1 MEKLLTQLKSHRRLL
16 GGAALLVIAFFIFAC
31 VWLTQIRGNGE
42 KSRSWMINDQFSEF
56 ALIDDTVTQDFVC
69 DRDLLYIGFAFKVQ
83 KAGDEGPAGVLELT
97 LTDLDTGE
105 VLATS
110 EGDMSNILDTTEAY
124 YTTLGLS
131 QPVELSSFGERNY
144 RVTLTAHYTG
154 EGRLL
159 IGYTPTANQAGLGLT
174 VNDQP
179 TEGMLAILGVYAQ
192 IGGFLTKFYWVI
204 ALLALVLIGAGW
216 WLFTGQKCPL
226 HRMVFCF
233 VLALGILFS
242 MVLPPYS
249 APDEQFHINQSFTL
263 ASTIY
268 DPHLPIAQS
277 QIHSTLRR
285 PSDVDVIVQD
295 GETTVFTWQHIAKNL
310 FTTSPDPFTATHDFD
325 EYQVDS
331 SYTMYWIS
339 AFGVLAGFL
348 LRLGF
353 IPTLFLGRFANL
365 LFFAFL
371 SAWAVKRT
379 PVGKAVFSVVALLP
393 MTLHLAASYSRDSN
407 LLALCLLF
415 TAFVLD
421 LAFGPR
427 EKITWKQLIIPALAG
442 LLIVP
447 SKIVYFP
454 LALLVFLIPAVRLG
468 RFSKA
473 IKGGF
478 IALCLA
484 VFVFNAGGQA
494 ILGDFL
500 NGNTQVAAGA
510 ASTSIPTETLE
521 NTTSTPESA
530 ASEPGSVAGVPDST
544 TSVPESTTSVPD
556 STASAPT
563 PENAASVAETSTEE
577 FSAMPQEA
585 PVQDDSV
592 CYTLPYILSHPLD
605 TLELAIRSVVENGD
619 HYVKTLIGGTL
630 SYFDPGVQIAWTWVA
645 LLMILL
651 VLAWLQPGFEL
662 PVWAKTVCLLI
673 GLACCGLAVLGC
685 ISWTPTYYTTI
696 YGLQGRYFLPVLG
709 LLLLARPR
717 RLLLQTD
724 CTRGLVYAVTLVDL
738 LVVINA
744 FLSILAR

>member
-1 MEKLLTQLKSHRRLL
+1 MEKLLTQIKRHRRLL
-16 GGAALLVIAFFIFAC
+16 GGAVLLAVAFFIFAC
-31 VWLTQIRGNGE
+31 VWLTQVRGNGE

-69 DRDLLYIGFAFKVQ
+69 DRDLLYMGFAFKVQ

-131 QPVELSSFGERNY
+131 QPVELTEAGERHY
-144 RVTLTAHYTG
+144 RVSLTSHYTG

-159 IGYTPTANQAGLGLT
+159 VGYTPTPNEAGLGLT
-174 VNDQP
+174 VNGEA

-192 IGGFLTKFYWVI
+192 IGGFVTKFYWVI
-204 ALLALVLIGAGW
+204 ALLALILIGAGW

-268 DPHLPIAQS
+268 NPYLPVAQS
-277 QIHSTLRR
+277 QIHSSLRR

-310 FTTSPDPFTATHDFD
+310 LTTNSDPFTHTQDYD

-353 IPTLFLGRFANL
+353 IPTLFLGRLANL
-365 LFFAFL
+365 VFFAFL
-371 SAWAVKRT
+371 AAWAVKRT
-379 PVGKAVFSVVALLP
+379 PVAKAVFAAVALLP

-415 TAFVLD
+415 AALVLD

-427 EKITWKQLIIPALAG
+427 ENIGWKQLILPALAG

-454 LALLVFLIPAVRLG
+454 LALLVFLIPAARLG
-468 RFSKA
+468 RYSKA
-473 IKGGF
+473 VKGGF
-478 IALCLA
+478 LALCLA
-484 VFVFNAGGQA
+484 VFFFSAGGQV
-494 ILGDFL
+494 ILNDFVS
-500 NGNTQVAAGA
+500 GSTQVAAGA
-510 ASTSIPTETLE
+510 ASSSVSSEITAPAPSA
-521 NTTSTPESA
+521 PESSAQSA
-530 ASEPGSVAGVPDST
+530 ASA
-544 TSVPESTTSVPD
+544 PESSEE
-556 STASAPT
+556 TAAPQ
-563 PENAASVAETSTEE
+563 TE
-577 FSAMPQEA
+577 EA

-645 LLMILL
+645 ALMILL

-662 PVWAKTVCLLI
+662 PVWAKALCLLI

-696 YGLQGRYFLPVLG
+696 YGLQGRYFLPVLS
-709 LLLLARPR
+709 LLLLARPK

-738 LVVINA
+738 LVLLNA

>member
-1 MEKLLTQLKSHRRLL
+1 MEKLLTQLKMHRRLL
-16 GGAALLVIAFFIFAC
+16 GGAALLAVAFFIFAC
-31 VWLTQIRGNGE
+31 IWLTQVRGNGE

-56 ALIDDTVTQDFVC
+56 ALIDDTLTQDFVC
-69 DRDLLYIGFAFKVQ
+69 DRDLLYMGFAFKVQ
-83 KAGDEGPAGVLELT
+83 KVGDEGPAGVLELT

-131 QPVELSSFGERNY
+131 QPVELTSFGERHY

-159 IGYTPTANQAGLGLT
+159 IGYTPTANEAGLGLT
-174 VNDQP
+174 VNGQS

-204 ALLALVLIGAGW
+204 ALPALVLIGAGW
-216 WLFTGQKCPL
+216 WLCTGQKCPL

-277 QIHSTLRR
+277 QIHSTIRR
-285 PSDVDVIVQD
+285 PSDQDVIVQD

-310 FTTSPDPFTATHDFD
+310 LTTSPDPFTATHDFD

-339 AFGVLAGFL
+339 ALGVLAGFL

-353 IPTLFLGRFANL
+353 IPTLFLGRLTNL

-371 SAWAVKRT
+371 ASWAVKRT
-379 PVGKAVFSVVALLP
+379 PVAKAVFATVSLLP

-415 TAFVLD
+415 AALVLD
-421 LAFGPR
+421 LAFGPT
-427 EKITWKQLIIPALAG
+427 EKISWKQLILPALAG

-454 LALLVFLIPAVRLG
+454 LALLVFLIPAARLG

-478 IALCLA
+478 LVLCMV
-484 VFVFNAGGQA
+484 VFLSSAGGTLT
-494 ILGDFL
+494 LGGFV
-500 NGNTQVAAGA
+500 NGDTPVAAGA
-510 ASTSIPTETLE
+510 VSS
-521 NTTSTPESA
+521 
-530 ASEPGSVAGVPDST
+530 
-544 TSVPESTTSVPD
+544 
-556 STASAPT
+556 STAVQEAEP
-563 PENAASVAETSTEE
+563 AASVAAESDSAPAPESTASSGETAGADSAPQPASEE
-577 FSAMPQEA
+577 

-592 CYTLPYILSHPLD
+592 CYSLPYILSHPLD
-605 TLELAIRSVVENGD
+605 TVELVIRSVVEYGD
-619 HYVKTLIGGTL
+619 HYVKTLVGGTL

-645 LLMILL
+645 ALLILL

-685 ISWTPTYYTTI
+685 VSWTPTYYTTI
-696 YGLQGRYFLPVLG
+696 YGLQGRYFLPVLS

-724 CTRGLVYAVTLVDL
+724 FTRGLVYAVTLVDI
-738 LVVINA
+738 LVVFNA

>member
-1 MEKLLTQLKSHRRLL
+1 MEKLLTQLKTHRRLL
-16 GGAALLVIAFFIFAC
+16 GGAALLAVTFFIFAC
-31 VWLTQIRGNGE
+31 IWLTQVRGNGE

-69 DRDLLYIGFAFKVQ
+69 DRDLLYMGFAFKVQ
-83 KAGDEGPAGVLELT
+83 TAGDEGPAGVLELT

-131 QPVELSSFGERNY
+131 QPVELTSFGERHY
-144 RVTLTAHYTG
+144 RVTLTAHYTD

-159 IGYTPTANQAGLGLT
+159 IGYTPTANEAGLGLT
-174 VNDQP
+174 VNGQP

-277 QIHSTLRR
+277 QIHSTIRR
-285 PSDVDVIVQD
+285 PSDQDVIVQD

-310 FTTSPDPFTATHDFD
+310 LTTSPDPFTATHDFD

-339 AFGVLAGFL
+339 ALGVLAGFL

-353 IPTLFLGRFANL
+353 IPTLFLGRLTNL

-371 SAWAVKRT
+371 ASWAVKRT
-379 PVGKAVFSVVALLP
+379 PVAKAVFATVALLP

-415 TAFVLD
+415 AALVLD
-421 LAFGPR
+421 LAFGPT
-427 EKITWKQLIIPALAG
+427 EKISWKQLILPALAG
-442 LLIVP
+442 LLIAP

-454 LALLVFLIPAVRLG
+454 LALLVFLIPAARLG

-478 IALCLA
+478 LVLCMV
-484 VFVFNAGGQA
+484 VFLSSAGGTLT
-494 ILGDFL
+494 LGGFV
-500 NGNTQVAAGA
+500 NGDTPVAAGA
-510 ASTSIPTETLE
+510 ASS
-521 NTTSTPESA
+521 
-530 ASEPGSVAGVPDST
+530 
-544 TSVPESTTSVPD
+544 
-556 STASAPT
+556 STAVQEAEP
-563 PENAASVAETSTEE
+563 AASVAAESESAPAPESTASSGETAGADSAPQPASEE
-577 FSAMPQEA
+577 

-592 CYTLPYILSHPLD
+592 CYSLPYILSHPLD
-605 TLELAIRSVVENGD
+605 TVELVIRSVVEYGD
-619 HYVKTLIGGTL
+619 HYVKTLVGGTL

-645 LLMILL
+645 ALLILL

-685 ISWTPTYYTTI
+685 VSWTPTYYTTI
-696 YGLQGRYFLPVLG
+696 YGLQGRYFLPVLS

-724 CTRGLVYAVTLVDL
+724 FTRGLVYAVTLVDI
-738 LVVINA
+738 LVVFNA

>member
-1 MEKLLTQLKSHRRLL
+1 MEKLLTQIKRHRRLL
-16 GGAALLVIAFFIFAC
+16 GGAVLLAVAFFIFAC
-31 VWLTQIRGNGE
+31 VWLTQVRGNGE

-69 DRDLLYIGFAFKVQ
+69 DRDLLYMGFAFKVQ
-83 KAGDEGPAGVLELT
+83 KAGDEGPTGVLELT

-131 QPVELSSFGERNY
+131 QPVELTEAGERHY
-144 RVTLTAHYTG
+144 RVSLTAHYTG

-159 IGYTPTANQAGLGLT
+159 IGYTPTANEAGLGLT
-174 VNDQP
+174 VNGES

-192 IGGFLTKFYWVI
+192 IDGFVTKFYWVI
-204 ALLALVLIGAGW
+204 ALLALILIGAGW
-216 WLFTGQKCPL
+216 WLFTGKKCPL

-233 VLALGILFS
+233 VLALGILFN

-268 DPHLPIAQS
+268 NPYLPVAQS
-277 QIHSTLRR
+277 QIHSSLRR

-310 FTTSPDPFTATHDFD
+310 LTTNSDPFTHTQDYD

-339 AFGVLAGFL
+339 ALGVLAGFL

-353 IPTLFLGRFANL
+353 IPTLFLGRLTNL
-365 LFFAFL
+365 VFFAFL
-371 SAWAVKRT
+371 AAWAVKRT
-379 PVGKAVFSVVALLP
+379 PVAKAVFASVALLP

-415 TAFVLD
+415 AALVLD
-421 LAFGPR
+421 LAFAPR
-427 EKITWKQLIIPALAG
+427 EQIGWKQLILPALAG

-454 LALLVFLIPAVRLG
+454 LALLVFLIPAARLG

-473 IKGGF
+473 FKSGF
-478 IALCLA
+478 LALCL
-484 VFVFNAGGQA
+484 VIFFFNAGGQV
-494 ILGDFL
+494 ILNDFMS
-500 NGNTQVAAGA
+500 GNTQVAAGA
-510 ASTSIPTETLE
+510 ASTSVSAETAE
-521 NTTSTPESA
+521 TAQSTAEPAQSASESA
-530 ASEPGSVAGVPDST
+530 AQST
-544 TSVPESTTSVPD
+544 ASVPESSEGA
-556 STASAPT
+556 TA
-563 PENAASVAETSTEE
+563 
-577 FSAMPQEA
+577 PQMEEA

-630 SYFDPGVQIAWTWVA
+630 SYFDPGVQIAWTWMA
-645 LLMILL
+645 ALMILL

-662 PVWAKTVCLLI
+662 PVWAKAVCLLI

-696 YGLQGRYFLPVLG
+696 YGLQGRYFLPVLS
-709 LLLLARPR
+709 LLLLARPK

-724 CTRGLVYAVTLVDL
+724 CTRGLIYAVTLVDILVL
-738 LVVINA
+738 LNA

>member
-1 MEKLLTQLKSHRRLL
+1 MEKLLTQLKTHRRLL
-16 GGAALLVIAFFIFAC
+16 GGAVLLAVAFFIFAC
-31 VWLTQIRGNGE
+31 VWLTQVRGNGE

-56 ALIDDTVTQDFVC
+56 ALIDDTVSQDFVC

-131 QPVELSSFGERNY
+131 RPVELTEAGEHRY

-159 IGYTPTANQAGLGLT
+159 IGYTPTANESGLGLT
-174 VNDQP
+174 VNGEA

-192 IGGFLTKFYWVI
+192 IGGFVTKFYWVI

-216 WLFTGQKCPL
+216 WLFTGQNCPL

-310 FTTSPDPFTATHDFD
+310 LTTSPDPFTATHDFD
-325 EYQVDS
+325 EYQVDA

-339 AFGVLAGFL
+339 ALGVLAGFVM
-348 LRLGF
+348 RLGF
-353 IPTLFLGRFANL
+353 IPTLFLGRLTNL

-371 SAWAVKRT
+371 AAWAVKRT
-379 PVGKAVFSVVALLP
+379 PVAKAVFATVALLP

-415 TAFVLD
+415 AALVLD
-421 LAFGPR
+421 LAFGPA
-427 EKITWKQLIIPALAG
+427 EKISWKQLIPPALAG

-447 SKIVYFP
+447 SKVVYFP
-454 LALLVFLIPAVRLG
+454 LALLVFLIPAARLG
-468 RFSKA
+468 RFSKLV
-473 IKGGF
+473 KGGF
-478 IALCLA
+478 LALCMA
-484 VFVFNAGGQA
+484 VFLFSAGGQLA
-494 ILGDFL
+494 MGDFV
-500 NGNTQVAAGA
+500 NGSTQVAAGA
-510 ASTSIPTETLE
+510 ASS
-521 NTTSTPESA
+521 STAAQQEESTAEAAADSAEPASAA
-530 ASEPGSVAGVPDST
+530 ASE
-544 TSVPESTTSVPD
+544 
-556 STASAPT
+556 STAPSDEIEAQ
-563 PENAASVAETSTEE
+563 AAADGE
-577 FSAMPQEA
+577 

-592 CYTLPYILSHPLD
+592 CYALPYILGHPLD
-605 TLELAIRSVVENGD
+605 TMELVIRSVVENGD
-619 HYVKTLIGGTL
+619 HYVKTLVGGTL

-645 LLMILL
+645 ALLILL
-651 VLAWLQPGFEL
+651 ALAWLQPGFEL
-662 PVWAKTVCLLI
+662 PVWAKAVCLLV

-696 YGLQGRYFLPVLG
+696 YGLQGRYFLPVLS

-717 RLLLQTD
+717 RLLLQSD
-724 CTRGLVYAVTLVDL
+724 FTRGLVYTVTLVDI
-738 LVVINA
+738 LVVLNA

>member
-1 MEKLLTQLKSHRRLL
+1 MEKLLTQIKQHRRLL
-16 GGAALLVIAFFIFAC
+16 GGAVLLAVAFFIFAC
-31 VWLTQIRGNGE
+31 VWLTQVRGNGE

-69 DRDLLYIGFAFKVQ
+69 DRDLLYMGFAFKVQ
-83 KAGDEGPAGVLELT
+83 KAGDEGPTGVLELT

-131 QPVELSSFGERNY
+131 QPVELTEAGERHY
-144 RVTLTAHYTG
+144 RVSLTAHYTG

-159 IGYTPTANQAGLGLT
+159 IGYTPTANEAGLGLT
-174 VNDQP
+174 INGES

-192 IGGFLTKFYWVI
+192 IGGFVTKFYWVI
-204 ALLALVLIGAGW
+204 ALLALILIGAGW
-216 WLFTGQKCPL
+216 WLFTGKKCPL

-233 VLALGILFS
+233 VLALGILFN

-268 DPHLPIAQS
+268 NPYLPVAQS
-277 QIHSTLRR
+277 QIHSSLRR

-310 FTTSPDPFTATHDFD
+310 LTTNSDPFTHTQDYD

-339 AFGVLAGFL
+339 ALGVLAGFL

-353 IPTLFLGRFANL
+353 IPTLFLGRFTNL
-365 LFFAFL
+365 VFFAFL
-371 SAWAVKRT
+371 AAWAVKRT
-379 PVGKAVFSVVALLP
+379 PVAKAVFASVALLP

-415 TAFVLD
+415 AALVLD

-427 EKITWKQLIIPALAG
+427 EQIGWKQLILPALAG

-454 LALLVFLIPAVRLG
+454 LALLVFLIPAARLG

-478 IALCLA
+478 LALCL
-484 VFVFNAGGQA
+484 VIFFFNAGGQV
-494 ILGDFL
+494 ILNDFMS
-500 NGNTQVAAGA
+500 GNTQVAAGA
-510 ASTSIPTETLE
+510 ASTSVSAETAE
-521 NTTSTPESA
+521 TAQSTAEPAQSASESA
-530 ASEPGSVAGVPDST
+530 AQ
-544 TSVPESTTSVPD
+544 
-556 STASAPT
+556 STASLQESSKEAAAPQ
-563 PENAASVAETSTEE
+563 TE
-577 FSAMPQEA
+577 EA

-645 LLMILL
+645 ALMILL

-662 PVWAKTVCLLI
+662 PVWAKAVCLLI

-696 YGLQGRYFLPVLG
+696 YGLQGRYFLPVLS
-709 LLLLARPR
+709 LLLLARPK

-724 CTRGLVYAVTLVDL
+724 CTRGLIYAVTLVDILVL
-738 LVVINA
+738 LNA

>member
-1 MEKLLTQLKSHRRLL
+1 MARRANNSTGKGFPMEKLLTQIKRHRRLL
-16 GGAALLVIAFFIFAC
+16 GGAVLLAVAFFIFAC
-31 VWLTQIRGNGE
+31 VWLTHVRGNGE

-83 KAGDEGPAGVLELT
+83 KAGDEGPTGVLELT

-131 QPVELSSFGERNY
+131 RPVELTEAGERHY
-144 RVTLTAHYTG
+144 RVSLTAHYTG

-159 IGYTPTANQAGLGLT
+159 IGYTPTPNGAGLGLT
-174 VNDQP
+174 VNGQP

-192 IGGFLTKFYWVI
+192 IGGFVTKFYWVI
-204 ALLALVLIGAGW
+204 ALLALILIGAGW

-268 DPHLPIAQS
+268 NPYLPVAQS
-277 QIHSTLRR
+277 QIHSSLRR

-310 FTTSPDPFTATHDFD
+310 LTTNSDPFTHTQDYD

-339 AFGVLAGFL
+339 ALGVLAGFL

-353 IPTLFLGRFANL
+353 IPTLFLGRLTNL
-365 LFFAFL
+365 VFFAFL

-379 PVGKAVFSVVALLP
+379 PVAKAVFAAVALLP

-415 TAFVLD
+415 AALVLD

-427 EKITWKQLIIPALAG
+427 EKLGWKQLILPALAG

-454 LALLVFLIPAVRLG
+454 LALLVFLIPAARLG
-468 RFSKA
+468 HYSKA
-473 IKGGF
+473 VKGGF
-478 IALCLA
+478 LALCL
-484 VFVFNAGGQA
+484 VCFFFNAGGQV
-494 ILGDFL
+494 ILNDFMS
-500 NGNTQVAAGA
+500 GNTQVAAGA
-510 ASTSIPTETLE
+510 ASTSVSSEVTVTAESTAE
-521 NTTSTPESA
+521 SAQSTPESTSSAVQTSEEPA
-530 ASEPGSVAGVPDST
+530 AQPSE
-544 TSVPESTTSVPD
+544 
-556 STASAPT
+556 
-563 PENAASVAETSTEE
+563 
-577 FSAMPQEA
+577 EA

-645 LLMILL
+645 ALMILL
-651 VLAWLQPGFEL
+651 ALAWLQPGFEL
-662 PVWAKTVCLLI
+662 PVWAKALCLLV

-696 YGLQGRYFLPVLG
+696 YGLQGRYFLPVLC
-709 LLLLARPR
+709 LLLLARPK

-724 CTRGLVYAVTLVDL
+724 CTRGLIYAVTLVDL
-738 LVVINA
+738 LVLLNA

>member
-1 MEKLLTQLKSHRRLL
+1 MEKLLTQIKRHRRLL
-16 GGAALLVIAFFIFAC
+16 GGAVLLAVAFFIFAC
-31 VWLTQIRGNGE
+31 VWLTQVRGNGE

-69 DRDLLYIGFAFKVQ
+69 DRDLLYMGFAFKVQ
-83 KAGDEGPAGVLELT
+83 KAGDEGPTGVLELT

-131 QPVELSSFGERNY
+131 QPVELTEAGERHY
-144 RVTLTAHYTG
+144 RVSLTAHYTG

-159 IGYTPTANQAGLGLT
+159 IGYTPTANEAGLGLT
-174 VNDQP
+174 VNGES

-192 IGGFLTKFYWVI
+192 IGGFVTKFYWVI
-204 ALLALVLIGAGW
+204 ALLALILIGAGW
-216 WLFTGQKCPL
+216 WLFTGKKCPL

-233 VLALGILFS
+233 VLALGILFN

-268 DPHLPIAQS
+268 NPYLPVAQS
-277 QIHSTLRR
+277 QIHSSLRR

-310 FTTSPDPFTATHDFD
+310 LTTNSDPFTHTQDYD

-339 AFGVLAGFL
+339 ALGVLAGFL

-353 IPTLFLGRFANL
+353 IPTLFLGRLTNL
-365 LFFAFL
+365 VFFAFL
-371 SAWAVKRT
+371 AAWAVKRT
-379 PVGKAVFSVVALLP
+379 PVAKAVFASVALLP

-415 TAFVLD
+415 AALVLD

-427 EKITWKQLIIPALAG
+427 EKIGWKQLILPALAG

-454 LALLVFLIPAVRLG
+454 LALLVFLIPAARLG

-473 IKGGF
+473 FKGGF
-478 IALCLA
+478 LALCL
-484 VFVFNAGGQA
+484 VIFFFNAGGQV
-494 ILGDFL
+494 ILNDFMS
-500 NGNTQVAAGA
+500 GNTQVAAGA
-510 ASTSIPTETLE
+510 ASTSVSAEITETAE
-521 NTTSTPESA
+521 STSEPAQSAPESA
-530 ASEPGSVAGVPDST
+530 AQST
-544 TSVPESTTSVPD
+544 ASVPESSEGATTPQ
-556 STASAPT
+556 
-563 PENAASVAETSTEE
+563 TE
-577 FSAMPQEA
+577 EA

-630 SYFDPGVQIAWTWVA
+630 SYFNPGVQIAWTWVA
-645 LLMILL
+645 ALMILL

-662 PVWAKTVCLLI
+662 PVWAKVVCLLI

-696 YGLQGRYFLPVLG
+696 YGLQGRYFLPVLS
-709 LLLLARPR
+709 LLLLARPK

-724 CTRGLVYAVTLVDL
+724 CTRGLIYAVTLVDI
-738 LVVINA
+738 LVLFNA

>member
-1 MEKLLTQLKSHRRLL
+1 MEKLLTQIKRHRRLL
-16 GGAALLVIAFFIFAC
+16 GGAVLLAVAFFIFAC
-31 VWLTQIRGNGE
+31 VWLTHVRGNGE

-83 KAGDEGPAGVLELT
+83 KAGDEGPTGVLELT

-131 QPVELSSFGERNY
+131 RPVELTEAGERHY
-144 RVTLTAHYTG
+144 RVSLTAHYTG

-159 IGYTPTANQAGLGLT
+159 IGYTPTPNGAGLGLT
-174 VNDQP
+174 VNGQP

-192 IGGFLTKFYWVI
+192 IGGFVTKFYWVI
-204 ALLALVLIGAGW
+204 ALLALILIGAGW

-242 MVLPPYS
+242 MVMPPYS

-268 DPHLPIAQS
+268 NPYLPVAQS
-277 QIHSTLRR
+277 QIHSSLRR

-310 FTTSPDPFTATHDFD
+310 LTTNSDPFTHTQDYD

-339 AFGVLAGFL
+339 ALGVLAGFL

-353 IPTLFLGRFANL
+353 IPTLFLGRLTNL
-365 LFFAFL
+365 VFFAFL

-379 PVGKAVFSVVALLP
+379 PVAKAVFAAVALLP

-415 TAFVLD
+415 AALVLD

-427 EKITWKQLIIPALAG
+427 EKLGWKQLILPALAG

-454 LALLVFLIPAVRLG
+454 LALLVFLIPAARLG
-468 RFSKA
+468 RYSKA
-473 IKGGF
+473 VKGGF
-478 IALCLA
+478 LALCL
-484 VFVFNAGGQA
+484 VCFFFNAGGQV
-494 ILGDFL
+494 ILNDFMS
-500 NGNTQVAAGA
+500 GNTQVAAGA
-510 ASTSIPTETLE
+510 ASTSVSSEMTLTAE
-521 NTTSTPESA
+521 STAEPAQSTPESTSSAVQTSEEPA
-530 ASEPGSVAGVPDST
+530 AQPSE
-544 TSVPESTTSVPD
+544 
-556 STASAPT
+556 
-563 PENAASVAETSTEE
+563 
-577 FSAMPQEA
+577 EA

-645 LLMILL
+645 ALMILL
-651 VLAWLQPGFEL
+651 ALAWLQPGFEL
-662 PVWAKTVCLLI
+662 PVWAKALCLLV

-696 YGLQGRYFLPVLG
+696 YGLQGRYFLPVLS
-709 LLLLARPR
+709 LLLLARPK

-724 CTRGLVYAVTLVDL
+724 CTRGLIYAVTLVDI
-738 LVVINA
+738 LVLFNA

>member
-1 MEKLLTQLKSHRRLL
+1 MEKLLTQIKRHRRLL
-16 GGAALLVIAFFIFAC
+16 GGAVLLAVAFFIFAC
-31 VWLTQIRGNGE
+31 VWLTHVRGNGE

-83 KAGDEGPAGVLELT
+83 KAGDEGPTGVLELT

-131 QPVELSSFGERNY
+131 RPVELTEAGEHHY
-144 RVTLTAHYTG
+144 RVSLTAHYIG

-159 IGYTPTANQAGLGLT
+159 IGYTPTPNGAGLGLT
-174 VNDQP
+174 VNGQP

-192 IGGFLTKFYWVI
+192 IGGFVTKFYWVI
-204 ALLALVLIGAGW
+204 ALLVLILIGAGW

-268 DPHLPIAQS
+268 NPYLPVAQS
-277 QIHSTLRR
+277 QIHSSLRR

-310 FTTSPDPFTATHDFD
+310 LTTNSDPFTHTQDYD

-339 AFGVLAGFL
+339 ALGVLAGFL

-353 IPTLFLGRFANL
+353 IPTLFLGRLTNL
-365 LFFAFL
+365 VFFAFL

-379 PVGKAVFSVVALLP
+379 PVAKAVFAAVALLP

-415 TAFVLD
+415 AALVLD

-427 EKITWKQLIIPALAG
+427 EKLGWKQLILPALAG

-454 LALLVFLIPAVRLG
+454 LALLVFLIPAARLG
-468 RFSKA
+468 HYSKA
-473 IKGGF
+473 VKGGF
-478 IALCLA
+478 LALCL
-484 VFVFNAGGQA
+484 VCFFFNAGGQV
-494 ILGDFL
+494 ILNDFMS
-500 NGNTQVAAGA
+500 GNTQVAAGA
-510 ASTSIPTETLE
+510 ASTSVSSEVTVTAESTAEPAQ
-521 NTTSTPESA
+521 STPESTSSAVQTSEEPA
-530 ASEPGSVAGVPDST
+530 AQPSE
-544 TSVPESTTSVPD
+544 
-556 STASAPT
+556 
-563 PENAASVAETSTEE
+563 
-577 FSAMPQEA
+577 EA

-645 LLMILL
+645 ALMILL
-651 VLAWLQPGFEL
+651 ALAWLQPGFEL
-662 PVWAKTVCLLI
+662 PVWAKALCLLI

-696 YGLQGRYFLPVLG
+696 YGLQGRYFLPVLC
-709 LLLLARPR
+709 LLLLARPKL
-717 RLLLQTD
+717 LLLQTD
-724 CTRGLVYAVTLVDL
+724 CTRGLIYAVTLVDL
-738 LVVINA
+738 LVLLNA

>member
-1 MEKLLTQLKSHRRLL
+1 MEKLLTQLKTHRRLL
-16 GGAALLVIAFFIFAC
+16 GGAALLAVTFFIFAC
-31 VWLTQIRGNGE
+31 IWLTQVRGNGE

-69 DRDLLYIGFAFKVQ
+69 DRDLLYMGFAFKVQ
-83 KAGDEGPAGVLELT
+83 TAGDEGPAGVLELT

-131 QPVELSSFGERNY
+131 QPVELTSFGERHY

-159 IGYTPTANQAGLGLT
+159 IGYTPTANEAGLGLT
-174 VNDQP
+174 VNGQP

-277 QIHSTLRR
+277 QIHSTIRR
-285 PSDVDVIVQD
+285 PSDQDVIVQD

-310 FTTSPDPFTATHDFD
+310 LTTSPDPFAATHDFD

-339 AFGVLAGFL
+339 ALGVLAGFL

-353 IPTLFLGRFANL
+353 IPNLFLGRLTNL

-371 SAWAVKRT
+371 ASWAVKRT
-379 PVGKAVFSVVALLP
+379 PVAKAVFATVALLP

-415 TAFVLD
+415 AALVLD
-421 LAFGPR
+421 LAFGPT
-427 EKITWKQLIIPALAG
+427 EKISWKQLILPALAG
-442 LLIVP
+442 LLIAP

-454 LALLVFLIPAVRLG
+454 LALLVFLIPAARLD

-478 IALCLA
+478 LVLCMV
-484 VFVFNAGGQA
+484 VFLSSAGGTLT
-494 ILGDFL
+494 LGGFV
-500 NGNTQVAAGA
+500 NGDTPVAAGA
-510 ASTSIPTETLE
+510 ASS
-521 NTTSTPESA
+521 
-530 ASEPGSVAGVPDST
+530 
-544 TSVPESTTSVPD
+544 
-556 STASAPT
+556 STAVQEAEP
-563 PENAASVAETSTEE
+563 AASVAAESESAPAPESTASSGETAGADSAPQPASEE
-577 FSAMPQEA
+577 

-592 CYTLPYILSHPLD
+592 CYSLPYILSHPLD
-605 TLELAIRSVVENGD
+605 TVELVIRSVVEYGD
-619 HYVKTLIGGTL
+619 HYVKTLVGGTL

-645 LLMILL
+645 ALLILL

-685 ISWTPTYYTTI
+685 VSWTPTYYTTI
-696 YGLQGRYFLPVLG
+696 YGLQGRYFLPVLS

-724 CTRGLVYAVTLVDL
+724 FTRGLVYAVTLVDI
-738 LVVINA
+738 LVVFNA

>member
-1 MEKLLTQLKSHRRLL
+1 MEKLLTQIKRHRRLL
-16 GGAALLVIAFFIFAC
+16 GGAVLLAVAFFIFAC
-31 VWLTQIRGNGE
+31 VWLTQVRGNGE

-69 DRDLLYIGFAFKVQ
+69 DRDLLYMGFAFKVQ

-131 QPVELSSFGERNY
+131 QPVELTEAGERHY
-144 RVTLTAHYTG
+144 RVSLTAHYTG

-159 IGYTPTANQAGLGLT
+159 VGYTPTANEAGLGLT
-174 VNDQP
+174 VNGEA

-192 IGGFLTKFYWVI
+192 IGGFVTKFYWII
-204 ALLALVLIGAGW
+204 ALLALILIGAGW

-268 DPHLPIAQS
+268 NPYLPVAQS
-277 QIHSTLRR
+277 QIHSSLRR

-310 FTTSPDPFTATHDFD
+310 LTTNSDPFTHTQDYD

-353 IPTLFLGRFANL
+353 IPTLFLGRLANL
-365 LFFAFL
+365 VFFAFL
-371 SAWAVKRT
+371 AAWAVKRT
-379 PVGKAVFSVVALLP
+379 PVAKAVFAAVALLP

-415 TAFVLD
+415 AALVLD

-427 EKITWKQLIIPALAG
+427 ENIGWKQLILPALAG

-454 LALLVFLIPAVRLG
+454 LALLVFLIPAARLG
-468 RFSKA
+468 RYSKA
-473 IKGGF
+473 VKGGF
-478 IALCLA
+478 LALCLA
-484 VFVFNAGGQA
+484 VFFFSAGGQV
-494 ILGDFL
+494 ILNDFVS
-500 NGNTQVAAGA
+500 GSTQVAAGA
-510 ASTSIPTETLE
+510 ASSSVSSEITAPAPSA
-521 NTTSTPESA
+521 PESSAQSA
-530 ASEPGSVAGVPDST
+530 ASA
-544 TSVPESTTSVPD
+544 PESSEE
-556 STASAPT
+556 TAAPQ
-563 PENAASVAETSTEE
+563 TE
-577 FSAMPQEA
+577 EA

-645 LLMILL
+645 ALMILL

-662 PVWAKTVCLLI
+662 PVWAKALCLLV

-696 YGLQGRYFLPVLG
+696 YGLQGRYFLPVLS
-709 LLLLARPR
+709 LLLLARPK

-738 LVVINA
+738 LVLLNA

>member
-1 MEKLLTQLKSHRRLL
+1 MQIKRHRRLL
-16 GGAALLVIAFFIFAC
+16 GGAVLLAVAFFIFAC
-31 VWLTQIRGNGE
+31 VWLTQVRGNGE

-69 DRDLLYIGFAFKVQ
+69 DRDLLYMGFAFKVQ
-83 KAGDEGPAGVLELT
+83 KAGDEGPTGVLELT

-131 QPVELSSFGERNY
+131 QPVELTEAGERHY
-144 RVTLTAHYTG
+144 RVSLTAHYTG

-159 IGYTPTANQAGLGLT
+159 IGYTPTANEAGLGLT
-174 VNDQP
+174 VNGES

-192 IGGFLTKFYWVI
+192 IGGFVTKFYWVI
-204 ALLALVLIGAGW
+204 ALLALILIGAGW
-216 WLFTGQKCPL
+216 WLFTGKKCPL

-233 VLALGILFS
+233 VLALGILFN

-268 DPHLPIAQS
+268 NPYLPVAQS
-277 QIHSTLRR
+277 QIHSSLRR

-295 GETTVFTWQHIAKNL
+295 DETTVFTWQHIAKNL
-310 FTTSPDPFTATHDFD
+310 LTTNSDPFTHTQDYD

-339 AFGVLAGFL
+339 ALGVLAGFL

-353 IPTLFLGRFANL
+353 IPTLFLGRFTNL
-365 LFFAFL
+365 VFFAFL
-371 SAWAVKRT
+371 AAWAVKRT
-379 PVGKAVFSVVALLP
+379 PVAKAVFASVALLP

-415 TAFVLD
+415 AALVLD

-427 EKITWKQLIIPALAG
+427 ENIGWKQLILPALAG

-454 LALLVFLIPAVRLG
+454 LALLVFLIPAARLG
-468 RFSKA
+468 RYSKA
-473 IKGGF
+473 VKGGF
-478 IALCLA
+478 LALCLA
-484 VFVFNAGGQA
+484 VFFFSAGGQV
-494 ILGDFL
+494 ILNDFVS
-500 NGNTQVAAGA
+500 GSTQVAAGA
-510 ASTSIPTETLE
+510 ASSSVSSEITAPAPSA
-521 NTTSTPESA
+521 PESSAQSA
-530 ASEPGSVAGVPDST
+530 ASA
-544 TSVPESTTSVPD
+544 PESSEE
-556 STASAPT
+556 TAAPQ
-563 PENAASVAETSTEE
+563 TE
-577 FSAMPQEA
+577 EA

-645 LLMILL
+645 ALMILL

-662 PVWAKTVCLLI
+662 PVWAKALCLLI

-696 YGLQGRYFLPVLG
+696 YGLQGRYFLPVLS
-709 LLLLARPR
+709 LLLLARPK

-738 LVVINA
+738 LVLLNA

>member
-1 MEKLLTQLKSHRRLL
+1 MEKLLTQIKRHRRLL
-16 GGAALLVIAFFIFAC
+16 SGAVLLAVAFFIFAC
-31 VWLTQIRGNGE
+31 VWLTQVRGNGE

-69 DRDLLYIGFAFKVQ
+69 DRDLLYMGFAFKVQ

-131 QPVELSSFGERNY
+131 QPVELTEAGERHY
-144 RVTLTAHYTG
+144 RVSLTAHYTG

-159 IGYTPTANQAGLGLT
+159 VGYTPTANEAGLGLT
-174 VNDQP
+174 VNGEA

-192 IGGFLTKFYWVI
+192 IGGFVTKFYWVI
-204 ALLALVLIGAGW
+204 ALLALILIGAGW

-242 MVLPPYS
+242 MILPPYS

-268 DPHLPIAQS
+268 NPYLPVAQS
-277 QIHSTLRR
+277 QIHSSLRR

-310 FTTSPDPFTATHDFD
+310 LTTNSDPFTHTQDYD

-353 IPTLFLGRFANL
+353 IPTLFLGRLANL
-365 LFFAFL
+365 VFFAFL
-371 SAWAVKRT
+371 AAWAVKRT
-379 PVGKAVFSVVALLP
+379 PVAKAVFAAVALLP

-415 TAFVLD
+415 AALVLD

-427 EKITWKQLIIPALAG
+427 ENIGWKQLILPALAG

-454 LALLVFLIPAVRLG
+454 LALLVFLIPAARLG
-468 RFSKA
+468 RYSKA
-473 IKGGF
+473 VKGGF
-478 IALCLA
+478 LALCLA
-484 VFVFNAGGQA
+484 VFFFSAGGQV
-494 ILGDFL
+494 ILNDFVS
-500 NGNTQVAAGA
+500 GSTQVAAGA
-510 ASTSIPTETLE
+510 ASSSVSSEITAPAPSA
-521 NTTSTPESA
+521 PESSAQSA
-530 ASEPGSVAGVPDST
+530 ASA
-544 TSVPESTTSVPD
+544 PESSEE
-556 STASAPT
+556 TAAPQ
-563 PENAASVAETSTEE
+563 TE
-577 FSAMPQEA
+577 EA
-585 PVQDDSV
+585 PVQNDSV

-645 LLMILL
+645 ALMILL

-662 PVWAKTVCLLI
+662 PVWAKALCLLI

-696 YGLQGRYFLPVLG
+696 YGLQGRYFLPVLS
-709 LLLLARPR
+709 LLLLARPK

-738 LVVINA
+738 LVLLNA

>member
-1 MEKLLTQLKSHRRLL
+1 MEKLLTQIKRHRRLL
-16 GGAALLVIAFFIFAC
+16 GGAVLLAVAFFIFAC
-31 VWLTQIRGNGE
+31 VWLTHVRGNGE

-131 QPVELSSFGERNY
+131 RPVELTEAGERHY
-144 RVTLTAHYTG
+144 RVSLTAHYTG

-159 IGYTPTANQAGLGLT
+159 IGYTPTPNGAGLGLT
-174 VNDQP
+174 VNGQP

-192 IGGFLTKFYWVI
+192 IGGFVTKFYWVI
-204 ALLALVLIGAGW
+204 ALLALILIGAGW

-268 DPHLPIAQS
+268 NPYLPVAQS
-277 QIHSTLRR
+277 QIHSSLRR

-310 FTTSPDPFTATHDFD
+310 LTTNSDPFTHTQDYD

-339 AFGVLAGFL
+339 ALGVLSGFL

-353 IPTLFLGRFANL
+353 IPTLFLGRLTNL
-365 LFFAFL
+365 VFFAFL

-379 PVGKAVFSVVALLP
+379 PVAKAVFAAVALLP

-415 TAFVLD
+415 AALVLD

-427 EKITWKQLIIPALAG
+427 EKLGWKQLILPALAG

-454 LALLVFLIPAVRLG
+454 LALLVFLIPAARLG
-468 RFSKA
+468 HYSKA
-473 IKGGF
+473 VKGGF
-478 IALCLA
+478 LALCL
-484 VFVFNAGGQA
+484 VCFFFNAGGQV
-494 ILGDFL
+494 ILNDFMS
-500 NGNTQVAAGA
+500 GNTQVATGA
-510 ASTSIPTETLE
+510 ASTSVSSEMTVTAESTAEPAQ
-521 NTTSTPESA
+521 STPESTSSAVQTSEEPA
-530 ASEPGSVAGVPDST
+530 AQPSE
-544 TSVPESTTSVPD
+544 
-556 STASAPT
+556 
-563 PENAASVAETSTEE
+563 
-577 FSAMPQEA
+577 EA

-645 LLMILL
+645 ALMILL
-651 VLAWLQPGFEL
+651 ALAWLQPGFEL
-662 PVWAKTVCLLI
+662 PVWAKALCLLI

-696 YGLQGRYFLPVLG
+696 YGLQGRYFLPVLC
-709 LLLLARPR
+709 LLLLARPK

-724 CTRGLVYAVTLVDL
+724 CTRGLIYAVTLVDL
-738 LVVINA
+738 LVLLNA

>member
-1 MEKLLTQLKSHRRLL
+1 MEKLLTQLKTHRRLL
-16 GGAALLVIAFFIFAC
+16 GGAALLAVAFFIFAC
-31 VWLTQIRGNGE
+31 IWLTQVRGNGE

-69 DRDLLYIGFAFKVQ
+69 DRDLLYMGFAFKVQ

-131 QPVELSSFGERNY
+131 QPVELTSFGERHY

-159 IGYTPTANQAGLGLT
+159 IGYTPTANEAGLGLT
-174 VNDQP
+174 VNGQP

-277 QIHSTLRR
+277 QIHSTIRR
-285 PSDVDVIVQD
+285 PSDQDVIVQD

-310 FTTSPDPFTATHDFD
+310 LTTSPDPFTATHDFD

-339 AFGVLAGFL
+339 ALGVLAGFL

-353 IPTLFLGRFANL
+353 IPTLFLGRLTNL

-371 SAWAVKRT
+371 ASWAVKRT
-379 PVGKAVFSVVALLP
+379 PVAKAVFATVALLP

-415 TAFVLD
+415 AALVLD
-421 LAFGPR
+421 LAFGPT
-427 EKITWKQLIIPALAG
+427 EKISWKQLILPALAG

-454 LALLVFLIPAVRLG
+454 LALLVFLIPAARLG

-478 IALCLA
+478 LVLCMV
-484 VFVFNAGGQA
+484 VFLSSAGGTLT
-494 ILGDFL
+494 LGGFV
-500 NGNTQVAAGA
+500 NGDTPVAAGA
-510 ASTSIPTETLE
+510 ASS
-521 NTTSTPESA
+521 SA
-530 ASEPGSVAGVPDST
+530 AVQEAEP
-544 TSVPESTTSVPD
+544 
-556 STASAPT
+556 
-563 PENAASVAETSTEE
+563 AASVAAESESAPALESTASSGETAVADSAPQPASEE
-577 FSAMPQEA
+577 

-592 CYTLPYILSHPLD
+592 CYSLPYILSHPLD
-605 TLELAIRSVVENGD
+605 TVELLIRSVVEYGE
-619 HYVKTLIGGTL
+619 HYVKTLVGGTL

-645 LLMILL
+645 ALLILM

-685 ISWTPTYYTTI
+685 VSWTPTYYTTI
-696 YGLQGRYFLPVLG
+696 YGLQGRYFLPVLS

-724 CTRGLVYAVTLVDL
+724 FTRGLVYAVTLVDI
-738 LVVINA
+738 LVVFNA

>member
-1 MEKLLTQLKSHRRLL
+1 MEKLLTQLKTHRRLL
-16 GGAALLVIAFFIFAC
+16 GGAVLLAVAFFIFAC
-31 VWLTQIRGNGE
+31 IWLTQVRGNGE

-56 ALIDDTVTQDFVC
+56 ALIDDTVTQDFIC
-69 DRDLLYIGFAFKVQ
+69 DRDLLYMGFAFKVQ

-131 QPVELSSFGERNY
+131 RPVELAQAGEHRY

-159 IGYTPTANQAGLGLT
+159 IGYTPTPNGAGLGLT
-174 VNDQP
+174 VNGQP

-216 WLFTGQKCPL
+216 WLFTGDKCPL

-268 DPHLPIAQS
+268 DPHLPIAKS
-277 QIHSTLRR
+277 QIHSTTRR
-285 PSDVDVIVQD
+285 PSDQDVIVQD
-295 GETTVFTWQHIAKNL
+295 GETTVFTWQHIARNL
-310 FTTSPDPFTATHDFD
+310 LTTSSDPFTATHDFD

-353 IPTLFLGRFANL
+353 IPTLFLGRLTNL

-371 SAWAVKRT
+371 ASWAVKRT
-379 PVGKAVFSVVALLP
+379 PVAKAVFATIALLP

-415 TAFVLD
+415 AALVLD

-427 EKITWKQLIIPALAG
+427 EKNGWKQLILPALAG

-447 SKIVYFP
+447 SKVVYFP
-454 LALLVFLIPAVRLG
+454 LALLVFLIPAARLG

-478 IALCLA
+478 LVLCMA
-484 VFVFNAGGQA
+484 VFLSSAGGTLT
-494 ILGDFL
+494 LGGFV
-500 NGNTQVAAGA
+500 NGDTPVAAGA
-510 ASTSIPTETLE
+510 ASS
-521 NTTSTPESA
+521 SA
-530 ASEPGSVAGVPDST
+530 TVQEAQP
-544 TSVPESTTSVPD
+544 
-556 STASAPT
+556 
-563 PENAASVAETSTEE
+563 AASVAAEPNSAPAPESASSAEETTGANSAAQPAAEE
-577 FSAMPQEA
+577 

-592 CYTLPYILSHPLD
+592 CYSLPYILSHPLD
-605 TLELAIRSVVENGD
+605 TVELVIRSVVEYGD
-619 HYVKTLIGGTL
+619 HYVKTLVGGTL

-645 LLMILL
+645 ALLVLL
-651 VLAWLQPGFEL
+651 VLAWLQPGLAL
-662 PVWAKTVCLLI
+662 PVRAGAICLLI
-673 GLACCGLAVLGC
+673 GLACCGLAILGC
-685 ISWTPTYYTTI
+685 VSWTPTYYTTI
-696 YGLQGRYFLPVLG
+696 YGLQGRYFLPVLS

-717 RLLLQTD
+717 CLLLQTD
-724 CTRGLVYAVTLVDL
+724 FTRGLVYTVTLVDI
-738 LVVINA
+738 LVVFNA

>member
-1 MEKLLTQLKSHRRLL
+1 MEKLLTQLKTHRRLL
-16 GGAALLVIAFFIFAC
+16 GGAALLAVTFFIFAC
-31 VWLTQIRGNGE
+31 IWLTQVRGNGE

-69 DRDLLYIGFAFKVQ
+69 DRDLLYMGFAFKVQ

-131 QPVELSSFGERNY
+131 QPVELTSFGERHY

-159 IGYTPTANQAGLGLT
+159 IGYTPTANEAGLGLT
-174 VNDQP
+174 VNGQP

-277 QIHSTLRR
+277 QIHSTIRR
-285 PSDVDVIVQD
+285 PSDQDVIVQD

-310 FTTSPDPFTATHDFD
+310 LTTSPDPFTATHDFD

-339 AFGVLAGFL
+339 ALGVLAGFL

-353 IPTLFLGRFANL
+353 IPTLFLGRLTNL

-371 SAWAVKRT
+371 ASWAVKRT
-379 PVGKAVFSVVALLP
+379 PVAKAVFATVALLP

-415 TAFVLD
+415 AALVLD
-421 LAFGPR
+421 LAFGPT
-427 EKITWKQLIIPALAG
+427 EKISWKQLILPALAG
-442 LLIVP
+442 LLIAP

-454 LALLVFLIPAVRLG
+454 LALLVFLIPAARLG

-478 IALCLA
+478 LVLCMV
-484 VFVFNAGGQA
+484 VFLSSAGGTLT
-494 ILGDFL
+494 LGGFV
-500 NGNTQVAAGA
+500 NGDTPVAAGA
-510 ASTSIPTETLE
+510 ASS
-521 NTTSTPESA
+521 
-530 ASEPGSVAGVPDST
+530 
-544 TSVPESTTSVPD
+544 
-556 STASAPT
+556 STAVQEAEP
-563 PENAASVAETSTEE
+563 AASVAAESESAPAPESTASSGETAVADSAPQPASEE
-577 FSAMPQEA
+577 

-592 CYTLPYILSHPLD
+592 CYSLPYILSHPLD
-605 TLELAIRSVVENGD
+605 TVELLIRSVVEYGD
-619 HYVKTLIGGTL
+619 HYVKTLVGGTL

-645 LLMILL
+645 ALLILL

-662 PVWAKTVCLLI
+662 PVWAKMVCLLI

-685 ISWTPTYYTTI
+685 VSWTPTYYTTI
-696 YGLQGRYFLPVLG
+696 YGLQGRYFLPVLS

-724 CTRGLVYAVTLVDL
+724 FTRGLVYAVTLVDI
-738 LVVINA
+738 LVVFNA

>member
-1 MEKLLTQLKSHRRLL
+1 MEKLLTQIKRHRRLL
-16 GGAALLVIAFFIFAC
+16 GGVVLLAVAFFIFAC
-31 VWLTQIRGNGE
+31 VWLTQVRGNGE

-69 DRDLLYIGFAFKVQ
+69 DRDLLYMGFAFKVQ
-83 KAGDEGPAGVLELT
+83 KAGDEGPTGVLELT

-131 QPVELSSFGERNY
+131 QPVELTEAGERHY
-144 RVTLTAHYTG
+144 RVSLTAHYTG

-159 IGYTPTANQAGLGLT
+159 IGYTPTANEAGLGLT
-174 VNDQP
+174 VNGEA

-192 IGGFLTKFYWVI
+192 IGGFVTKFYWVI
-204 ALLALVLIGAGW
+204 ALLALILIGAGW
-216 WLFTGQKCPL
+216 WLFTGKKCPL

-233 VLALGILFS
+233 VLALGILFN

-268 DPHLPIAQS
+268 NPYLPVAQS
-277 QIHSTLRR
+277 QIHSSLRR

-310 FTTSPDPFTATHDFD
+310 LTTNSDPFTHTQDYD

-339 AFGVLAGFL
+339 ALGVLAGFL

-353 IPTLFLGRFANL
+353 IPTLFLGRLANL
-365 LFFAFL
+365 VFFAFL
-371 SAWAVKRT
+371 AAWAVKRT
-379 PVGKAVFSVVALLP
+379 PVAKAVFASVALLP

-415 TAFVLD
+415 AALVLD

-427 EKITWKQLIIPALAG
+427 EKIGWKQLILPALAG

-454 LALLVFLIPAVRLG
+454 LALLVFLIPAARLG

-478 IALCLA
+478 LALCLA
-484 VFVFNAGGQA
+484 VFFFSAGGQV
-494 ILGDFL
+494 ILNDFVS
-500 NGNTQVAAGA
+500 GSTQVAAGA
-510 ASTSIPTETLE
+510 ASTSVSAEITETAE
-521 NTTSTPESA
+521 STSEPAQSAPESA
-530 ASEPGSVAGVPDST
+530 AQNA
-544 TSVPESTTSVPD
+544 
-556 STASAPT
+556 ASAPESSEEAIA
-563 PENAASVAETSTEE
+563 PQTE
-577 FSAMPQEA
+577 EA

-645 LLMILL
+645 ALMILL

-662 PVWAKTVCLLI
+662 PVWAKAVCLLI

-696 YGLQGRYFLPVLG
+696 YGLQGRYFLPVLS
-709 LLLLARPR
+709 LLLLARPK
-717 RLLLQTD
+717 RLLLQSD
-724 CTRGLVYAVTLVDL
+724 CTRGLIYAVTLVDILVL
-738 LVVINA
+738 LNA

>member
-1 MEKLLTQLKSHRRLL
+1 MEKLLTQLKTHRRLL
-16 GGAALLVIAFFIFAC
+16 GGAALLAVAFFIFAC
-31 VWLTQIRGNGE
+31 IWLTQVRGNGE

-69 DRDLLYIGFAFKVQ
+69 DRDLLYMGFAFKVQ

-131 QPVELSSFGERNY
+131 QPVELTSFGERHY

-159 IGYTPTANQAGLGLT
+159 IGYTPTANEAGLGLT
-174 VNDQP
+174 VNGQP

-277 QIHSTLRR
+277 QIHSTIRR
-285 PSDVDVIVQD
+285 PSDQDVIVQD

-310 FTTSPDPFTATHDFD
+310 LTTSPDPFTATHDFD

-339 AFGVLAGFL
+339 ALGVLAGFL

-353 IPTLFLGRFANL
+353 IPTLFLGRLTNL

-371 SAWAVKRT
+371 ASWAVKRT
-379 PVGKAVFSVVALLP
+379 PVAKAVFATVALLP

-415 TAFVLD
+415 AALVLD
-421 LAFGPR
+421 LAFGPT
-427 EKITWKQLIIPALAG
+427 EKISWKQLILPALAG

-454 LALLVFLIPAVRLG
+454 LALLVFLIPAARLG

-478 IALCLA
+478 LVLCMV
-484 VFVFNAGGQA
+484 VFLSSAGGTLT
-494 ILGDFL
+494 LGGFV
-500 NGNTQVAAGA
+500 NGDTPVAAGA
-510 ASTSIPTETLE
+510 ASS
-521 NTTSTPESA
+521 SA
-530 ASEPGSVAGVPDST
+530 AVQEAEP
-544 TSVPESTTSVPD
+544 
-556 STASAPT
+556 
-563 PENAASVAETSTEE
+563 AASVAAESESAPAPESTASSGETAVADSAPQPASEE
-577 FSAMPQEA
+577 

-592 CYTLPYILSHPLD
+592 CYSLPYILSHPLD
-605 TLELAIRSVVENGD
+605 TVELVIRSVVEHGD
-619 HYVKTLIGGTL
+619 HYVKTLVGGTL

-645 LLMILL
+645 ALLILL

-662 PVWAKTVCLLI
+662 PVWAKMVCLLI

-685 ISWTPTYYTTI
+685 VSWTPTYYTTI
-696 YGLQGRYFLPVLG
+696 YGLQGRYFLPVLS

-724 CTRGLVYAVTLVDL
+724 FTRGLVYAVTLVDI
-738 LVVINA
+738 LVVFNA

>member
-1 MEKLLTQLKSHRRLL
+1 MEKLLTQIKRHRRLL
-16 GGAALLVIAFFIFAC
+16 GGAVLLAVAFFIFAC
-31 VWLTQIRGNGE
+31 VWLTQVRGNGE

-69 DRDLLYIGFAFKVQ
+69 DRDLLYMGFAFKVQ

-131 QPVELSSFGERNY
+131 QPVELTEAGERHY
-144 RVTLTAHYTG
+144 RVSLTAHYTG

-159 IGYTPTANQAGLGLT
+159 VGYTPTANEAGLGLT
-174 VNDQP
+174 VNGEA

-192 IGGFLTKFYWVI
+192 IGGFVTKFYWVI
-204 ALLALVLIGAGW
+204 ALLALILIGAGW

-268 DPHLPIAQS
+268 NPYLPVAQS
-277 QIHSTLRR
+277 QIHSSLRR

-310 FTTSPDPFTATHDFD
+310 LTTNSDPFTHTQDYD

-353 IPTLFLGRFANL
+353 IPTLFLGRLANL
-365 LFFAFL
+365 VFFAFL

-379 PVGKAVFSVVALLP
+379 PVAKAVFAAVALLP

-415 TAFVLD
+415 AALVLD

-427 EKITWKQLIIPALAG
+427 ENIGWKQLILPALAG

-454 LALLVFLIPAVRLG
+454 LALLVFLIPAARLG
-468 RFSKA
+468 RYSKA
-473 IKGGF
+473 VKGGF
-478 IALCLA
+478 LALCLA
-484 VFVFNAGGQA
+484 VFFFSAGGQV
-494 ILGDFL
+494 ILNDFVS
-500 NGNTQVAAGA
+500 GSTQVAAGA
-510 ASTSIPTETLE
+510 ASSSVSSEITEPAP
-521 NTTSTPESA
+521 SAPESSAQSA
-530 ASEPGSVAGVPDST
+530 ASA
-544 TSVPESTTSVPD
+544 PESSEE
-556 STASAPT
+556 TAAPQ
-563 PENAASVAETSTEE
+563 TE
-577 FSAMPQEA
+577 EA

-645 LLMILL
+645 ALMILL

-662 PVWAKTVCLLI
+662 PVWAKALCLLI

-696 YGLQGRYFLPVLG
+696 YGLQGRYFLPVLS
-709 LLLLARPR
+709 LLLLARPK

-724 CTRGLVYAVTLVDL
+724 YTRGLVYAVTLVDL
-738 LVVINA
+738 LVLLNA

>member
-1 MEKLLTQLKSHRRLL
+1 MEKLLTQLKTHRRLL
-16 GGAALLVIAFFIFAC
+16 GGAALLAVAFFIFAC
-31 VWLTQIRGNGE
+31 IWLTQVRGNGE

-69 DRDLLYIGFAFKVQ
+69 DRDLLYMGFAFKVQ

-131 QPVELSSFGERNY
+131 QPVELTSFGERHY

-159 IGYTPTANQAGLGLT
+159 IGYTPTANEAGLGLT
-174 VNDQP
+174 VNGQP

-226 HRMVFCF
+226 HQMVFCF

-277 QIHSTLRR
+277 QIHSTIRR
-285 PSDVDVIVQD
+285 PSDQDVIVQD
-295 GETTVFTWQHIAKNL
+295 SETTVFTWQHIAKNL
-310 FTTSPDPFTATHDFD
+310 LTTSPDPFTATHDFD

-339 AFGVLAGFL
+339 ALGVLAGFL

-353 IPTLFLGRFANL
+353 IPTLFLGRLTNL

-371 SAWAVKRT
+371 ASWAVKRT
-379 PVGKAVFSVVALLP
+379 PVAKAVFATVALLP

-415 TAFVLD
+415 AALVLD
-421 LAFGPR
+421 LAFGPT
-427 EKITWKQLIIPALAG
+427 EKISWKQLILPALAG

-454 LALLVFLIPAVRLG
+454 LALLVFLIPAARLG

-478 IALCLA
+478 LVLCMV
-484 VFVFNAGGQA
+484 VFLSSAGGTLT
-494 ILGDFL
+494 LGGFV
-500 NGNTQVAAGA
+500 NGDTPVAAGA
-510 ASTSIPTETLE
+510 ASS
-521 NTTSTPESA
+521 SA
-530 ASEPGSVAGVPDST
+530 AVQEAEP
-544 TSVPESTTSVPD
+544 
-556 STASAPT
+556 
-563 PENAASVAETSTEE
+563 AASVAAESESAPAPESTASSGETAGADSAPQPASEE
-577 FSAMPQEA
+577 

-592 CYTLPYILSHPLD
+592 CYSLPYILSHPLD
-605 TLELAIRSVVENGD
+605 TVELVIRSVVEYGD
-619 HYVKTLIGGTL
+619 HYVKTLVGGIL

-645 LLMILL
+645 ALLILL

-685 ISWTPTYYTTI
+685 VSWTPTYYTTI
-696 YGLQGRYFLPVLG
+696 YGLQGRYFLPVLS

-724 CTRGLVYAVTLVDL
+724 FTRGLVYAVTLVDI
-738 LVVINA
+738 LVVFNA

>member
-1 MEKLLTQLKSHRRLL
+1 MEKLLTQLKTHRRLL
-16 GGAALLVIAFFIFAC
+16 GGAVLLAVAFFIFAC
-31 VWLTQIRGNGE
+31 IWLTQVRGNGE

-56 ALIDDTVTQDFVC
+56 ALIDDTVTQDFIC
-69 DRDLLYIGFAFKVQ
+69 DRDLLYMGFAFKVQ

-105 VLATS
+105 LLATS

-131 QPVELSSFGERNY
+131 RPVELAQAGEHRY

-159 IGYTPTANQAGLGLT
+159 IGYTSTPNGAGLGLT
-174 VNDQP
+174 VNGQP

-268 DPHLPIAQS
+268 DPHLPIAKS
-277 QIHSTLRR
+277 QIHSTTRR
-285 PSDVDVIVQD
+285 PSDQDVIVQD
-295 GETTVFTWQHIAKNL
+295 GETTVFTWQHIARNL
-310 FTTSPDPFTATHDFD
+310 LTTSSDPFTATHDFD

-353 IPTLFLGRFANL
+353 IPTLFLGRLTNL

-371 SAWAVKRT
+371 ASWAVKRT
-379 PVGKAVFSVVALLP
+379 PVAKAVFATIALLP

-407 LLALCLLF
+407 LLALSLLF
-415 TAFVLD
+415 AARVLD
-421 LAFGPR
+421 LALGAG
-427 EKITWKQLIIPALAG
+427 EKDGWKRLILPALAG

-447 SKIVYFP
+447 SKVVYFP
-454 LALLVFLIPAVRLG
+454 LALLVFLIPAACLG

-478 IALCLA
+478 LVLCMA
-484 VFVFNAGGQA
+484 VFLSSAGGTLT
-494 ILGDFL
+494 LGGFV
-500 NGNTQVAAGA
+500 NGDTPVAAGA
-510 ASTSIPTETLE
+510 ASS
-521 NTTSTPESA
+521 SA
-530 ASEPGSVAGVPDST
+530 TVQEAQQ
-544 TSVPESTTSVPD
+544 
-556 STASAPT
+556 
-563 PENAASVAETSTEE
+563 AASVAAEPNSAPAPESASSAEETTGANSAAQPAAEE
-577 FSAMPQEA
+577 

-592 CYTLPYILSHPLD
+592 CYSLPYILSHPLD
-605 TLELAIRSVVENGD
+605 TVELVIRSVVEYGD
-619 HYVKTLIGGTL
+619 HYVKTLVGGTL

-645 LLMILL
+645 ALLVLL
-651 VLAWLQPGFEL
+651 VLAWLQPGLAL
-662 PVWAKTVCLLI
+662 PVRAGAICLLI
-673 GLACCGLAVLGC
+673 GLACCGLAILGC
-685 ISWTPTYYTTI
+685 VSWTPTYYTTI
-696 YGLQGRYFLPVLG
+696 YGLQGRYFLPVLS

-717 RLLLQTD
+717 CLLLQTD
-724 CTRGLVYAVTLVDL
+724 FTRGLVYTVTLVDI
-738 LVVINA
+738 LVVFNA

>member
-1 MEKLLTQLKSHRRLL
+1 MEKLLTQIKRHRRLL
-16 GGAALLVIAFFIFAC
+16 GGAVLLAVAFFIFAC
-31 VWLTQIRGNGE
+31 VWLTHVRGNGE
-42 KSRSWMINDQFSEF
+42 KSRSWMINDQFSKF

-83 KAGDEGPAGVLELT
+83 KAGDEGPTGVLELT

-131 QPVELSSFGERNY
+131 RPVELTEAGERHY
-144 RVTLTAHYTG
+144 RVSLTAHYTG

-159 IGYTPTANQAGLGLT
+159 IGYTPTPNGAGLGLT
-174 VNDQP
+174 VNGQP

-192 IGGFLTKFYWVI
+192 IGGFVTKFYWVI
-204 ALLALVLIGAGW
+204 ALLALILIGAGW

-268 DPHLPIAQS
+268 NPYLPVAQS
-277 QIHSTLRR
+277 QIHSSLRR

-310 FTTSPDPFTATHDFD
+310 LTTNSDPFTHTQDYD

-339 AFGVLAGFL
+339 ALGVLAGFL

-353 IPTLFLGRFANL
+353 IPTLFLGRLTNL
-365 LFFAFL
+365 VFFAFL

-379 PVGKAVFSVVALLP
+379 PVAKAVFAAVALLP

-415 TAFVLD
+415 AALVLD

-427 EKITWKQLIIPALAG
+427 EKLGWKQLILPALAG

-454 LALLVFLIPAVRLG
+454 LALLVFLIPAARLG
-468 RFSKA
+468 RYSKA
-473 IKGGF
+473 VKGGF
-478 IALCLA
+478 LALCL
-484 VFVFNAGGQA
+484 VCFFFNAGGQV
-494 ILGDFL
+494 ILNDFMS
-500 NGNTQVAAGA
+500 GNTQVAAGA
-510 ASTSIPTETLE
+510 ASTSVSSEMTVTAESTAEPAQ
-521 NTTSTPESA
+521 STPESTSSAVQTSEEPA
-530 ASEPGSVAGVPDST
+530 AQPSE
-544 TSVPESTTSVPD
+544 
-556 STASAPT
+556 
-563 PENAASVAETSTEE
+563 
-577 FSAMPQEA
+577 EA
-585 PVQDDSV
+585 PVQDDSI

-645 LLMILL
+645 ALMILL
-651 VLAWLQPGFEL
+651 ALAWLQPGFEL
-662 PVWAKTVCLLI
+662 PVWAKALCLLI

-696 YGLQGRYFLPVLG
+696 YGLQGRYFLPVLC
-709 LLLLARPR
+709 LLLLARPK

-724 CTRGLVYAVTLVDL
+724 CTRGLIYAVTLVDL
-738 LVVINA
+738 LVLLNA

>member
-1 MEKLLTQLKSHRRLL
+1 MEKLLTQIKRHRRLL
-16 GGAALLVIAFFIFAC
+16 GGAVLLAVAFFIFAC
-31 VWLTQIRGNGE
+31 VWLTQVRGNGE

-69 DRDLLYIGFAFKVQ
+69 DRDLLYMGFAFKVQ

-131 QPVELSSFGERNY
+131 QPVELTEAGERHY
-144 RVTLTAHYTG
+144 RVSLTAHYTG

-159 IGYTPTANQAGLGLT
+159 VGYTPTANEAGLGLT
-174 VNDQP
+174 VNGEA

-192 IGGFLTKFYWVI
+192 IGGFVTKFYWVI
-204 ALLALVLIGAGW
+204 ALLALILIGAGW

-268 DPHLPIAQS
+268 NPYLPVAQS
-277 QIHSTLRR
+277 QIHSSLRR

-310 FTTSPDPFTATHDFD
+310 LTTNSDPFTHTQDYD

-353 IPTLFLGRFANL
+353 IPTLFLGRLTNL
-365 LFFAFL
+365 VFFAFL
-371 SAWAVKRT
+371 AAWAVKRT
-379 PVGKAVFSVVALLP
+379 PVAKAVFAAVALLP

-415 TAFVLD
+415 AALVLD

-427 EKITWKQLIIPALAG
+427 ENIGWKQLILPALAG

-454 LALLVFLIPAVRLG
+454 LALLVFLIPAARLG
-468 RFSKA
+468 RYSKA
-473 IKGGF
+473 VKGGF
-478 IALCLA
+478 LALCLA
-484 VFVFNAGGQA
+484 VFFFSAGGQV
-494 ILGDFL
+494 ILNDFVS
-500 NGNTQVAAGA
+500 GSTQVAAGA
-510 ASTSIPTETLE
+510 ASSSVSSEITAPAPSA
-521 NTTSTPESA
+521 PESSAQSA
-530 ASEPGSVAGVPDST
+530 ASA
-544 TSVPESTTSVPD
+544 PESSEE
-556 STASAPT
+556 TAAPQ
-563 PENAASVAETSTEE
+563 TE
-577 FSAMPQEA
+577 EA

-645 LLMILL
+645 ALMILL

-662 PVWAKTVCLLI
+662 PVWAKALCLLI

-696 YGLQGRYFLPVLG
+696 YGLQGRYFLPVLS
-709 LLLLARPR
+709 LLLLARPK

-738 LVVINA
+738 LVLLNA

>member
-1 MEKLLTQLKSHRRLL
+1 MEKLLTQIKRHRRLL
-16 GGAALLVIAFFIFAC
+16 GGAVLLAVAFFIFAC
-31 VWLTQIRGNGE
+31 VWLTQVRGNGE

-69 DRDLLYIGFAFKVQ
+69 DRDLLYMGFAFKVQ

-131 QPVELSSFGERNY
+131 QPVELTEAGERHY
-144 RVTLTAHYTG
+144 RVSLTAHYTG

-159 IGYTPTANQAGLGLT
+159 VGYTPTPNEAGLGLT
-174 VNDQP
+174 VNGEA

-192 IGGFLTKFYWVI
+192 IGGFVTKFYWVI
-204 ALLALVLIGAGW
+204 ALLALILIGAGW

-268 DPHLPIAQS
+268 NPYLPVAQS
-277 QIHSTLRR
+277 QIHSSLRR

-310 FTTSPDPFTATHDFD
+310 LTTNSDPFTHTQDYD

-339 AFGVLAGFL
+339 TFGVLAGFL

-353 IPTLFLGRFANL
+353 IPTLFLGRLANL
-365 LFFAFL
+365 VFFAFL
-371 SAWAVKRT
+371 AAWAVKRT
-379 PVGKAVFSVVALLP
+379 PVAKAVFAAVALLP

-415 TAFVLD
+415 AALVLD

-427 EKITWKQLIIPALAG
+427 ENIGWKQLILPALAG

-454 LALLVFLIPAVRLG
+454 LALLVFLIPAARLG
-468 RFSKA
+468 RYSKA
-473 IKGGF
+473 VKGGF
-478 IALCLA
+478 LALCLA
-484 VFVFNAGGQA
+484 VFFFSAGGQV
-494 ILGDFL
+494 ILNDFVS
-500 NGNTQVAAGA
+500 GSTQVAAGA
-510 ASTSIPTETLE
+510 ASSSVSSEITAPAPSA
-521 NTTSTPESA
+521 PESSAQSA
-530 ASEPGSVAGVPDST
+530 ASA
-544 TSVPESTTSVPD
+544 PESSEE
-556 STASAPT
+556 TAAPQ
-563 PENAASVAETSTEE
+563 TE
-577 FSAMPQEA
+577 EA

-630 SYFDPGVQIAWTWVA
+630 SYFDPGVQIAWAWVA
-645 LLMILL
+645 ALMILL

-662 PVWAKTVCLLI
+662 PVWAKALCLLV

-696 YGLQGRYFLPVLG
+696 YGLQGRYFLPVLS
-709 LLLLARPR
+709 LLLLARPK

-738 LVVINA
+738 LVLLNA

>member
-1 MEKLLTQLKSHRRLL
+1 MEKLLTQLKTHRRLL
-16 GGAALLVIAFFIFAC
+16 GGAALLAVAFFIFAC
-31 VWLTQIRGNGE
+31 IWLTQVRGNGE

-69 DRDLLYIGFAFKVQ
+69 DRDLLYMGFAFKVQ

-131 QPVELSSFGERNY
+131 QPMELTSFGERHY

-159 IGYTPTANQAGLGLT
+159 IGYTPTANEAGLGLT
-174 VNDQP
+174 VNGQP

-277 QIHSTLRR
+277 QIHSTIRR
-285 PSDVDVIVQD
+285 PSDQDVIVQD

-310 FTTSPDPFTATHDFD
+310 LTTSPDPFTATHDFD

-339 AFGVLAGFL
+339 ALGVLAGFL

-353 IPTLFLGRFANL
+353 IPTLFLGRLTNL

-371 SAWAVKRT
+371 ASWAVKRT
-379 PVGKAVFSVVALLP
+379 PVAKAVFATVALLP

-415 TAFVLD
+415 AALVLD
-421 LAFGPR
+421 LAFGPT
-427 EKITWKQLIIPALAG
+427 EKISWKQLILPALAG

-454 LALLVFLIPAVRLG
+454 LALLVFLIPAARLG

-478 IALCLA
+478 LVLCMV
-484 VFVFNAGGQA
+484 VFLSSAGGTLT
-494 ILGDFL
+494 LGGFV
-500 NGNTQVAAGA
+500 NGDTPVAAGA
-510 ASTSIPTETLE
+510 ASS
-521 NTTSTPESA
+521 
-530 ASEPGSVAGVPDST
+530 
-544 TSVPESTTSVPD
+544 
-556 STASAPT
+556 STAVQEAEP
-563 PENAASVAETSTEE
+563 AASVAAESESAPAPESTASSGETAVADSAPQPASEE
-577 FSAMPQEA
+577 

-592 CYTLPYILSHPLD
+592 CYSLPYILSHPLD
-605 TLELAIRSVVENGD
+605 TVELLIRSVVEYGD
-619 HYVKTLIGGTL
+619 HYVKTLVGGTL
-630 SYFDPGVQIAWTWVA
+630 SYFDPGVQIAWTWMAA
-645 LLMILL
+645 LLILL

-685 ISWTPTYYTTI
+685 VSWTPTYYTTI
-696 YGLQGRYFLPVLG
+696 YGLQGRYFLPVLS

-724 CTRGLVYAVTLVDL
+724 FTRGLVYAVTLVDI
-738 LVVINA
+738 LVVFNA

>member
-1 MEKLLTQLKSHRRLL
+1 MEKLLTQLKTHRRLL
-16 GGAALLVIAFFIFAC
+16 GGATLLAVAFFIFAC
-31 VWLTQIRGNGE
+31 IWLTQVRGNGE

-69 DRDLLYIGFAFKVQ
+69 DRDLLYMGFAFKVQ

-131 QPVELSSFGERNY
+131 QPVELTSFGERHY

-159 IGYTPTANQAGLGLT
+159 IGYTPTANEAGLGLT
-174 VNDQP
+174 VNGQP

-277 QIHSTLRR
+277 QIHSTIRR
-285 PSDVDVIVQD
+285 PSDQDVIVQD

-310 FTTSPDPFTATHDFD
+310 LTTSPDPFTATHDFD

-339 AFGVLAGFL
+339 ALGVLAGFL

-353 IPTLFLGRFANL
+353 IPTLFLGRLTNL

-371 SAWAVKRT
+371 ASWAVKRT
-379 PVGKAVFSVVALLP
+379 PVAKAVFATVALLP

-415 TAFVLD
+415 AALVLD
-421 LAFGPR
+421 LAFGPT
-427 EKITWKQLIIPALAG
+427 EKISWKQLILPALAG

-454 LALLVFLIPAVRLG
+454 LALLVFLIPAARLG

-478 IALCLA
+478 LVLCMV
-484 VFVFNAGGQA
+484 VFLSSAGGTLT
-494 ILGDFL
+494 LGGFV
-500 NGNTQVAAGA
+500 NGDTPVAAGA
-510 ASTSIPTETLE
+510 ASS
-521 NTTSTPESA
+521 SA
-530 ASEPGSVAGVPDST
+530 AVQEAEP
-544 TSVPESTTSVPD
+544 
-556 STASAPT
+556 
-563 PENAASVAETSTEE
+563 AASVAAESESAPALESTASSGETAVADSAPQPASEE
-577 FSAMPQEA
+577 

-592 CYTLPYILSHPLD
+592 CYSLPYILSHPLD
-605 TLELAIRSVVENGD
+605 TVELLIRSVVEYGE
-619 HYVKTLIGGTL
+619 HYVKTLVGGTL

-645 LLMILL
+645 ALLILL

-685 ISWTPTYYTTI
+685 VSWTPTYYTTI
-696 YGLQGRYFLPVLG
+696 YGLQGRYFLPVLS

-724 CTRGLVYAVTLVDL
+724 FTRGLVYAVTLVDI
-738 LVVINA
+738 LVVFNA

>member
-1 MEKLLTQLKSHRRLL
+1 MEKLLTQLKTHRRLL
-16 GGAALLVIAFFIFAC
+16 GGAALLAVAFFIFAC
-31 VWLTQIRGNGE
+31 IWLTQVRGNGE

-69 DRDLLYIGFAFKVQ
+69 DRDLLYMGFAFKVQ

-131 QPVELSSFGERNY
+131 PPVELTSFGERHY

-159 IGYTPTANQAGLGLT
+159 IGYTPTANEAGLGLT
-174 VNDQP
+174 VNGQP

-277 QIHSTLRR
+277 QIHSTIRR
-285 PSDVDVIVQD
+285 PSDQDVIVQD

-310 FTTSPDPFTATHDFD
+310 LTTSPDPFTATHDFD

-339 AFGVLAGFL
+339 ALGVLAGFL

-353 IPTLFLGRFANL
+353 IPTLFLGRLTNL

-371 SAWAVKRT
+371 TSWAVKRT
-379 PVGKAVFSVVALLP
+379 PVAKAVFATVALLP

-415 TAFVLD
+415 AALVLD
-421 LAFGPR
+421 LAFGPT
-427 EKITWKQLIIPALAG
+427 EKISWKQLILPALAG

-454 LALLVFLIPAVRLG
+454 LALLVFLIPAARLG

-478 IALCLA
+478 LVLCMV
-484 VFVFNAGGQA
+484 VFLSSAGGTLT
-494 ILGDFL
+494 LGGFV
-500 NGNTQVAAGA
+500 NGDTPVAAGA
-510 ASTSIPTETLE
+510 ASS
-521 NTTSTPESA
+521 SA
-530 ASEPGSVAGVPDST
+530 AVQEAEP
-544 TSVPESTTSVPD
+544 
-556 STASAPT
+556 
-563 PENAASVAETSTEE
+563 AASVAAESESAPALESTASSGETAVADSAPQPASEE
-577 FSAMPQEA
+577 

-592 CYTLPYILSHPLD
+592 CYSLPYILSHPLD
-605 TLELAIRSVVENGD
+605 TVELLIRSVVEHGD
-619 HYVKTLIGGTL
+619 HYVKTLVGGTL

-645 LLMILL
+645 ALLILM

-685 ISWTPTYYTTI
+685 VSWTPTYYTTI
-696 YGLQGRYFLPVLG
+696 YGLQGRYFLPVLS

-724 CTRGLVYAVTLVDL
+724 FTRGLVYAVTLVDI
-738 LVVINA
+738 LVVFNA

>member
-1 MEKLLTQLKSHRRLL
+1 MEKLLTQLKTHRRLL
-16 GGAALLVIAFFIFAC
+16 GGATLLAVAFFIFAC
-31 VWLTQIRGNGE
+31 IWLTQVRGNGE

-69 DRDLLYIGFAFKVQ
+69 DRDLLYMGFAFKVQ

-131 QPVELSSFGERNY
+131 QPVELTSFGERHY

-159 IGYTPTANQAGLGLT
+159 IGYTPTANEAGLGLT
-174 VNDQP
+174 VNGQP

-277 QIHSTLRR
+277 QIHSTIRR
-285 PSDVDVIVQD
+285 PSDQDVIVQD

-310 FTTSPDPFTATHDFD
+310 LTTSPDPFTATHDFD

-339 AFGVLAGFL
+339 ALGVLAGFL

-353 IPTLFLGRFANL
+353 IPTLFLGRLTNL

-371 SAWAVKRT
+371 ASWAVKRT
-379 PVGKAVFSVVALLP
+379 PVAKAVFATVALLP

-415 TAFVLD
+415 AALVLD
-421 LAFGPR
+421 LAFGPT
-427 EKITWKQLIIPALAG
+427 EKISWKQLILPALAG

-454 LALLVFLIPAVRLG
+454 LALLVFLIPAARLG

-478 IALCLA
+478 LVLCMV
-484 VFVFNAGGQA
+484 VFLSSAGGTLT
-494 ILGDFL
+494 LGGFV
-500 NGNTQVAAGA
+500 NGDTPVAAGA
-510 ASTSIPTETLE
+510 ASS
-521 NTTSTPESA
+521 SA
-530 ASEPGSVAGVPDST
+530 AVQEAEP
-544 TSVPESTTSVPD
+544 
-556 STASAPT
+556 
-563 PENAASVAETSTEE
+563 AASVAAESESAPALESTASSGETAVADSAPQPASEE
-577 FSAMPQEA
+577 

-592 CYTLPYILSHPLD
+592 CYSLPYILSHPLD
-605 TLELAIRSVVENGD
+605 TVELLIRSVVEYGD
-619 HYVKTLIGGTL
+619 HYVKTLVGGTL

-645 LLMILL
+645 ALLILL

-685 ISWTPTYYTTI
+685 VSWTPTYYTTI
-696 YGLQGRYFLPVLG
+696 YGLQGRYFLPVLS

-724 CTRGLVYAVTLVDL
+724 FTRGLVYAVTLVDI
-738 LVVINA
+738 LVVFNA

>member
-1 MEKLLTQLKSHRRLL
+1 MEKLLTQLKTHRRLL
-16 GGAALLVIAFFIFAC
+16 GGAALLAVAFFIFAC
-31 VWLTQIRGNGE
+31 IWLTQVRGNGE

-69 DRDLLYIGFAFKVQ
+69 DRDLLYMGFAFKVQ

-131 QPVELSSFGERNY
+131 QPVELTSFGERHY

-159 IGYTPTANQAGLGLT
+159 IGYTPTANEAGLGLT
-174 VNDQP
+174 VNGQP

-263 ASTIY
+263 ASTIC

-277 QIHSTLRR
+277 QIHSTIRR
-285 PSDVDVIVQD
+285 PSDQDVIVQD

-310 FTTSPDPFTATHDFD
+310 LTTSPDPFTATHDFD

-339 AFGVLAGFL
+339 ALGVLAGFL

-353 IPTLFLGRFANL
+353 IPTLFLGRLTNL

-371 SAWAVKRT
+371 ASWAVKRT
-379 PVGKAVFSVVALLP
+379 PVAKAVFATVALLP

-415 TAFVLD
+415 AALVLD
-421 LAFGPR
+421 LAFGPT
-427 EKITWKQLIIPALAG
+427 EKISWKQLILPALAG

-454 LALLVFLIPAVRLG
+454 LALLVFLIPAARLG

-478 IALCLA
+478 LVLCMV
-484 VFVFNAGGQA
+484 VFLSSAGGTLT
-494 ILGDFL
+494 LGGFV
-500 NGNTQVAAGA
+500 NGDTPVAAGA
-510 ASTSIPTETLE
+510 ASS
-521 NTTSTPESA
+521 SA
-530 ASEPGSVAGVPDST
+530 AVQEAEP
-544 TSVPESTTSVPD
+544 
-556 STASAPT
+556 
-563 PENAASVAETSTEE
+563 AASVAAESESAPAPESTASSGETAVADSAPQPASEE
-577 FSAMPQEA
+577 

-592 CYTLPYILSHPLD
+592 CYSLPYILSHPLD
-605 TLELAIRSVVENGD
+605 TVELVIRSVVEYGD
-619 HYVKTLIGGTL
+619 HYVKTLVGGTL

-645 LLMILL
+645 ALLILL

-685 ISWTPTYYTTI
+685 VSWTPTYYTTI
-696 YGLQGRYFLPVLG
+696 YGLQGRYFLPVLS

-724 CTRGLVYAVTLVDL
+724 FTRGLVYAVTLVDI
-738 LVVINA
+738 LVVFNA

>member
-1 MEKLLTQLKSHRRLL
+1 MEKLLTQIKRHRRLL
-16 GGAALLVIAFFIFAC
+16 GGAVLLAVAFFIFAC
-31 VWLTQIRGNGE
+31 VWLTQVRGNGE

-69 DRDLLYIGFAFKVQ
+69 DRDLLYMGFAFKVQ
-83 KAGDEGPAGVLELT
+83 KAGDEGPTGVLELT

-131 QPVELSSFGERNY
+131 QPVELTEAGERHY
-144 RVTLTAHYTG
+144 RVSLTAHYTG

-159 IGYTPTANQAGLGLT
+159 IGYTPTANEAGLGLT
-174 VNDQP
+174 INGES

-192 IGGFLTKFYWVI
+192 IGGFVTKFYWVI
-204 ALLALVLIGAGW
+204 ALLALILIGAGW
-216 WLFTGQKCPL
+216 WLFTGKKCPL

-233 VLALGILFS
+233 VLALGILFN

-268 DPHLPIAQS
+268 NPYLPVAQS
-277 QIHSTLRR
+277 QIHSSLRR

-295 GETTVFTWQHIAKNL
+295 DETTVFTWQHIAKNL
-310 FTTSPDPFTATHDFD
+310 LTTNSDPFTHTQDYD

-339 AFGVLAGFL
+339 ALGVLAGFL

-353 IPTLFLGRFANL
+353 IPTLFLGRFTNL
-365 LFFAFL
+365 VFFAFL
-371 SAWAVKRT
+371 AAWAVERT
-379 PVGKAVFSVVALLP
+379 PVAKAVFASVALLP

-415 TAFVLD
+415 AALVLD

-427 EKITWKQLIIPALAG
+427 EQIGWKQLILPALAG

-454 LALLVFLIPAVRLG
+454 LALLVFLIPAARLG

-478 IALCLA
+478 LALCL
-484 VFVFNAGGQA
+484 VIFFFNAGGQV
-494 ILGDFL
+494 ILNDFMS
-500 NGNTQVAAGA
+500 GNTQVAAGA
-510 ASTSIPTETLE
+510 ASTSVSAETAE
-521 NTTSTPESA
+521 TAQSTAEPAQSASESA
-530 ASEPGSVAGVPDST
+530 AQ
-544 TSVPESTTSVPD
+544 
-556 STASAPT
+556 STASLPESSEGATAPQ
-563 PENAASVAETSTEE
+563 TE
-577 FSAMPQEA
+577 EA

-645 LLMILL
+645 ALMILL

-662 PVWAKTVCLLI
+662 PVWAKAVCLLI

-696 YGLQGRYFLPVLG
+696 YGLQGRYFLPVLS
-709 LLLLARPR
+709 LLLLARPK

-724 CTRGLVYAVTLVDL
+724 CTRGLIYAVTLVDI
-738 LVVINA
+738 LVLFNA

>member
-1 MEKLLTQLKSHRRLL
+1 MEKLLTQIKRHRRLL
-16 GGAALLVIAFFIFAC
+16 GGSVLLAVAFFIFAC
-31 VWLTQIRGNGE
+31 VWLTQVRGNGE

-69 DRDLLYIGFAFKVQ
+69 DRDLLYMGFAFKVQ
-83 KAGDEGPAGVLELT
+83 KAGDEGPTGVLELT

-110 EGDMSNILDTTEAY
+110 EGDMSNILDTTETY

-131 QPVELSSFGERNY
+131 QPVELTEAGERHY
-144 RVTLTAHYTG
+144 RVSLTAHYTG

-159 IGYTPTANQAGLGLT
+159 IGYTPTANEAGLGLT
-174 VNDQP
+174 VNGES

-192 IGGFLTKFYWVI
+192 IGGFVTKFYWVI
-204 ALLALVLIGAGW
+204 ALLALILIGAGW
-216 WLFTGQKCPL
+216 WLFTGKKCPL

-233 VLALGILFS
+233 VLALGILFN

-268 DPHLPIAQS
+268 NPYLPVAQS
-277 QIHSTLRR
+277 QIHSSLRR

-310 FTTSPDPFTATHDFD
+310 LTTNSDPFTHTQDYD

-339 AFGVLAGFL
+339 ALGVLAGFL

-353 IPTLFLGRFANL
+353 IPTLFLGRFTNL
-365 LFFAFL
+365 VFFAFL
-371 SAWAVKRT
+371 AAWAVKRT
-379 PVGKAVFSVVALLP
+379 PVAKAVFASVALLP

-415 TAFVLD
+415 AALVLD
-421 LAFGPR
+421 LAFAPR
-427 EKITWKQLIIPALAG
+427 EQIGWKQLILPALAG

-454 LALLVFLIPAVRLG
+454 LALLVFLIPAARLG

-478 IALCLA
+478 LALCL
-484 VFVFNAGGQA
+484 VIFFFNAGGQV
-494 ILGDFL
+494 ILNDFVS
-500 NGNTQVAAGA
+500 GNTQVAAGA
-510 ASTSIPTETLE
+510 ASTSVSAEITETAE
-521 NTTSTPESA
+521 STSEPAQSAPESA
-530 ASEPGSVAGVPDST
+530 AQSTVSEQ
-544 TSVPESTTSVPD
+544 ESSEE
-556 STASAPT
+556 AAAPQ
-563 PENAASVAETSTEE
+563 TE
-577 FSAMPQEA
+577 EA

-645 LLMILL
+645 ALMILL

-662 PVWAKTVCLLI
+662 PVWAKVVCLLI

-696 YGLQGRYFLPVLG
+696 YGLQGRYFLPVLS
-709 LLLLARPR
+709 LLLLARPK

-724 CTRGLVYAVTLVDL
+724 CTRGLIYAVTLVDI
-738 LVVINA
+738 LVLFNA

>member
-1 MEKLLTQLKSHRRLL
+1 MEKLLTQLKTHRRLL
-16 GGAALLVIAFFIFAC
+16 GGAALLAVAFFIFAC
-31 VWLTQIRGNGE
+31 IWLTQVRGNGE

-69 DRDLLYIGFAFKVQ
+69 DRDLLYMGFAFKVQ

-131 QPVELSSFGERNY
+131 QPVELTSFGERHY

-159 IGYTPTANQAGLGLT
+159 IGYTPTANEAGLGLT
-174 VNDQP
+174 VNGQP

-277 QIHSTLRR
+277 QIHSTIRR
-285 PSDVDVIVQD
+285 PSDQDVIVQD

-310 FTTSPDPFTATHDFD
+310 LTTSPDPFTATHDFD

-339 AFGVLAGFL
+339 ALGVLAGFL

-353 IPTLFLGRFANL
+353 IPTLFLGRLTNL

-371 SAWAVKRT
+371 ASWAVKRT
-379 PVGKAVFSVVALLP
+379 PVAKAVFATVALLP

-415 TAFVLD
+415 AALVLD
-421 LAFGPR
+421 LAFGPT
-427 EKITWKQLIIPALAG
+427 EKISWKQLILPALAG

-454 LALLVFLIPAVRLG
+454 LALLVFLIPAARLG

-478 IALCLA
+478 LVLCMV
-484 VFVFNAGGQA
+484 VFLSSAGGTLT
-494 ILGDFL
+494 LGGFV
-500 NGNTQVAAGA
+500 NGDTPVAAGA
-510 ASTSIPTETLE
+510 ASS
-521 NTTSTPESA
+521 
-530 ASEPGSVAGVPDST
+530 
-544 TSVPESTTSVPD
+544 
-556 STASAPT
+556 STAVQEAEP
-563 PENAASVAETSTEE
+563 AASVAAESESAPAPESTASSGETTGADSAPQPASEE
-577 FSAMPQEA
+577 
-585 PVQDDSV
+585 PVQDDGV
-592 CYTLPYILSHPLD
+592 CYSLPYILSHPLD
-605 TLELAIRSVVENGD
+605 TVELVIRSVVEYGD
-619 HYVKTLIGGTL
+619 HYVKTLVGGTL

-645 LLMILL
+645 ALLILL

-685 ISWTPTYYTTI
+685 VSWTPTYYTTI
-696 YGLQGRYFLPVLG
+696 YGLQGRYFLPVLS

-724 CTRGLVYAVTLVDL
+724 FTRGLVYAVTLVDI
-738 LVVINA
+738 LVVFNA

>member
-1 MEKLLTQLKSHRRLL
+1 MEKLLTQIKRHRRLL
-16 GGAALLVIAFFIFAC
+16 GGAVLLAVAFFIFAC
-31 VWLTQIRGNGE
+31 VWLTHVRGNGE

-83 KAGDEGPAGVLELT
+83 KAGDEGPTGVLELT

-131 QPVELSSFGERNY
+131 RPVELTEAGERHY
-144 RVTLTAHYTG
+144 RVSLTAHYTG

-159 IGYTPTANQAGLGLT
+159 IGYTPTPNGAGLGLT
-174 VNDQP
+174 VNGQP

-192 IGGFLTKFYWVI
+192 IGGFVTKFYWVI
-204 ALLALVLIGAGW
+204 ALLALILIGAGW

-268 DPHLPIAQS
+268 NPYLPVAQS
-277 QIHSTLRR
+277 QIHSSLRR

-310 FTTSPDPFTATHDFD
+310 LTTNSDPFTHTQDYD

-339 AFGVLAGFL
+339 ALGVLAGFL

-353 IPTLFLGRFANL
+353 IPTLFLGRLTNL
-365 LFFAFL
+365 VFFAFL

-379 PVGKAVFSVVALLP
+379 PVAKAVFAAVALLP

-415 TAFVLD
+415 AALVLD

-427 EKITWKQLIIPALAG
+427 EKLGWKQLILPALAG

-454 LALLVFLIPAVRLG
+454 LALLVFLIPAARLG
-468 RFSKA
+468 RYSKA
-473 IKGGF
+473 VKGEF
-478 IALCLA
+478 LALCL
-484 VFVFNAGGQA
+484 VCFFFNAGGQV
-494 ILGDFL
+494 ILNDFMS
-500 NGNTQVAAGA
+500 GNTQVAAGA
-510 ASTSIPTETLE
+510 ASTSVSSEMTVTAE
-521 NTTSTPESA
+521 STA
-530 ASEPGSVAGVPDST
+530 EPAQST
-544 TSVPESTTSVPD
+544 TESTSSAVQTSEEP
-556 STASAPT
+556 
-563 PENAASVAETSTEE
+563 AAHPSE
-577 FSAMPQEA
+577 EA

-645 LLMILL
+645 ALMILL

-662 PVWAKTVCLLI
+662 PVWAKALCLLI

-696 YGLQGRYFLPVLG
+696 YGLQGRYFLPVLC
-709 LLLLARPR
+709 LLLLARPK

-724 CTRGLVYAVTLVDL
+724 CTRGLIYAVTLVDL
-738 LVVINA
+738 LVLLNA

>member
-1 MEKLLTQLKSHRRLL
+1 MEKLLTQIKRHRRLL
-16 GGAALLVIAFFIFAC
+16 GGAVLLAVAFFIFAC
-31 VWLTQIRGNGE
+31 VWLTHVRGNGE

-83 KAGDEGPAGVLELT
+83 KAGDEGPTGVLELT

-131 QPVELSSFGERNY
+131 RPVELTEAGERHY
-144 RVTLTAHYTG
+144 RVSLTAHYTG

-159 IGYTPTANQAGLGLT
+159 IGYTPTPNGAGLGLT
-174 VNDQP
+174 VNGQP

-192 IGGFLTKFYWVI
+192 IGGFVTKFYWVI
-204 ALLALVLIGAGW
+204 ALLALILIGAGW

-268 DPHLPIAQS
+268 NPYLPVAQS
-277 QIHSTLRR
+277 QIHSSLRR

-310 FTTSPDPFTATHDFD
+310 LTTNSDPFTHTQDYD

-339 AFGVLAGFL
+339 ALGVLAGFL

-353 IPTLFLGRFANL
+353 IPTLFLGRLTNL
-365 LFFAFL
+365 VFFAFL

-379 PVGKAVFSVVALLP
+379 PVAKAVFAAVALLP

-415 TAFVLD
+415 AALVLD

-427 EKITWKQLIIPALAG
+427 EKLGWKQLILPALAG

-454 LALLVFLIPAVRLG
+454 LTLLVFLIPAARLG
-468 RFSKA
+468 RYSKA
-473 IKGGF
+473 VKGGF
-478 IALCLA
+478 LALCL
-484 VFVFNAGGQA
+484 VCFFFNAGGQV
-494 ILGDFL
+494 ILNDFMS
-500 NGNTQVAAGA
+500 GNTQVAAGA
-510 ASTSIPTETLE
+510 ASTSVSSEMTVTAE
-521 NTTSTPESA
+521 STV
-530 ASEPGSVAGVPDST
+530 EPAQST
-544 TSVPESTTSVPD
+544 TESTSSAVQTSEEP
-556 STASAPT
+556 
-563 PENAASVAETSTEE
+563 AAHPSE
-577 FSAMPQEA
+577 EA

-645 LLMILL
+645 ALMILL
-651 VLAWLQPGFEL
+651 ALAWLQPGFEL
-662 PVWAKTVCLLI
+662 PVWAKALCLLI

-696 YGLQGRYFLPVLG
+696 YGLQGRYFLPVLC
-709 LLLLARPR
+709 LLLLARPK

-724 CTRGLVYAVTLVDL
+724 CTRGLIYAVTLVDL
-738 LVVINA
+738 LVLLNA

>member
-1 MEKLLTQLKSHRRLL
+1 MEKLLTQIKRHRRLL
-16 GGAALLVIAFFIFAC
+16 GGAVLLAVAFFIFAC
-31 VWLTQIRGNGE
+31 VWLTQVRGNGE

-69 DRDLLYIGFAFKVQ
+69 DRDLLYMGFAFKVQ
-83 KAGDEGPAGVLELT
+83 KAGDEGPTGVLELT

-131 QPVELSSFGERNY
+131 QPVELTEAGERHY
-144 RVTLTAHYTG
+144 RVSLTAHYTG

-159 IGYTPTANQAGLGLT
+159 IGYTPTANEAGLGLT
-174 VNDQP
+174 INGES

-192 IGGFLTKFYWVI
+192 IGGFVTKFYWVI
-204 ALLALVLIGAGW
+204 ALLALILIGAGW
-216 WLFTGQKCPL
+216 WLFTGKKCPL

-233 VLALGILFS
+233 VLALGILFN

-268 DPHLPIAQS
+268 NPYLPVAQS
-277 QIHSTLRR
+277 QIHSSLRR

-310 FTTSPDPFTATHDFD
+310 LTTNSDPFTHTQDYD

-339 AFGVLAGFL
+339 ALGVLAGFL

-353 IPTLFLGRFANL
+353 IPTLFLGRFTNL
-365 LFFAFL
+365 VFFAFL
-371 SAWAVKRT
+371 AAWAVKRT
-379 PVGKAVFSVVALLP
+379 PVAKAVFASVALLP

-415 TAFVLD
+415 AALVLD

-427 EKITWKQLIIPALAG
+427 EQIGWKQLILPALAG

-454 LALLVFLIPAVRLG
+454 LALLVFLIPAARLG

-478 IALCLA
+478 LALCL
-484 VFVFNAGGQA
+484 VIFFFNAGGQV
-494 ILGDFL
+494 ILNDFMS
-500 NGNTQVAAGA
+500 GNTQVAAGA
-510 ASTSIPTETLE
+510 ASTSVSAETAE
-521 NTTSTPESA
+521 TAQSTAEPAQSASESA
-530 ASEPGSVAGVPDST
+530 AQ
-544 TSVPESTTSVPD
+544 
-556 STASAPT
+556 STASLPESSEGATAPQ
-563 PENAASVAETSTEE
+563 TE
-577 FSAMPQEA
+577 EA

-645 LLMILL
+645 ALMILL

-662 PVWAKTVCLLI
+662 PVWAKAVCLLI

-696 YGLQGRYFLPVLG
+696 YGLQGRYFLPVLS
-709 LLLLARPR
+709 LLLLARPK

-724 CTRGLVYAVTLVDL
+724 CTRGLIYAVTLVDI
-738 LVVINA
+738 LVLFNA